1 MEEFPATQRSCRL
14 MTTEAKDL
22 HLQLRSRGGV
32 HFIFSFC
39 RDGCVPGKL
48 CFMLC
53 VHGASVLEK
62 RLMVIGSVR
71 LFFFLKQC
79 NELEMN
85 LKSLVFN
92 SRTWCCLNPK
102 TGITSTIAQYKN
114 DLYFGILRW
123 NPACYFVSVVVQGK
137 LGERKGKSPHRTT
150 PPVWKKK
157 ICTKSFRVTNIS
169 VEFSQHKKVLQA
181 VAGSL
186 LHDSKAVNCSFF
198 SFAR

>member
-1 MEEFPATQRSCRL
+1 MLCDGAQISFQEQRMLKLKRFNLEVQMEEFPATQRSCRL

-92 SRTWCCLNPK
+92 SRT
-102 TGITSTIAQYKN
+102 
-114 DLYFGILRW
+114 
-123 NPACYFVSVVVQGK
+123 
-137 LGERKGKSPHRTT
+137 
-150 PPVWKKK
+150 
-157 ICTKSFRVTNIS
+157 
-169 VEFSQHKKVLQA
+169 
-181 VAGSL
+181 
-186 LHDSKAVNCSFF
+186 
-198 SFAR
+198 